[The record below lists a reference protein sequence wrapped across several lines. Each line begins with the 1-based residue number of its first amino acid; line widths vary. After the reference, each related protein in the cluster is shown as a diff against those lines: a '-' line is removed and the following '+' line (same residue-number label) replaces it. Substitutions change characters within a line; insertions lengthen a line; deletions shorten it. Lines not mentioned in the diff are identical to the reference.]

1 MNERIEKAYAQRPK
15 RWVFELSVA
24 VIVTALIVWSA
35 TAVETSGTTQNG
47 GKIALNILSGIF
59 HPDTGLLFNLTVQG
73 VPYLLLETVC
83 IAFLGTV
90 VGAVISI
97 PLAFLSASNL
107 APKPIAFI
115 GRIIIMAVRTVPA
128 FIYGLMFIRVTGP
141 GAFAGLLTMSL
152 CSVGMVSKMYIE
164 AIEDLDVRVLES
176 LDAAGC
182 GESSGLLNL
191 AAQIDKNGNTLVL
204 DGGDSLQGT
213 PLVQYYLAHA
223 DEFPHHPVAEAF
235 NAMGCD
241 YFTLGN
247 HDFNFGYDALRAYLC
262 AMDGVCLCANVQ
274 DLGGALPLLPETVHT
289 LKNGLRIGIT
299 GIVTDYVNVWE
310 QPQNLKKL
318 RITEAFDAARA
329 ACARLRPICD
339 ICVCIYHGGFEEDLH
354 TGAVLSGSGENLAC
368 RIARELDFDLLLT
381 GHQHMPV
388 ESVRIGGTFAVQP
401 PANAGRYLQVE
412 AAVRDGGAEFSAR
425 LLPVGG
431 IHREQPY
438 RRLLPLEQ
446 AAQRWLDEPVG
457 HLEQAIP
464 PEEKLRAALHG
475 SAVAALFNQVQLSH
489 TGADISCT
497 SLGNEPAGLAASV
510 TMRAITAAYLFSN
523 TLVVLEITEEILR
536 ALLER
541 CASYFTLE
549 NGTPRVS
556 DAFLAPKVEHYN
568 YDFFAGISYQ
578 FDLRQPVGRRLTRLS
593 RLDGTP
599 LGPGPLRLCTSNYR
613 ATGTGGYDALR
624 ICPVLWRGS
633 VEMPELVA
641 EYVRA
646 NSPVSLPCNGRMEA
660 IW

>member
-1 MNERIEKAYAQRPK
+1 MERTFKIIY
-15 RWVFELSVA
+15 
-24 VIVTALIVWSA
+24 
-35 TAVETSGTTQNG
+35 TSDTHGH
-47 GKIALNILSGIF
+47 IF
-59 HPDTGLLFNLTVQG
+59 PVN
-73 VPYLLLETVC
+73 Y
-83 IAFLGTV
+83 
-90 VGAVISI
+90 
-97 PLAFLSASNL
+97 
-107 APKPIAFI
+107 
-115 GRIIIMAVRTVPA
+115 
-128 FIYGLMFIRVTGP
+128 
-141 GAFAGLLTMSL
+141 
-152 CSVGMVSKMYIE
+152 
-164 AIEDLDVRVLES
+164 
-176 LDAAGC
+176 AAGC

-401 PANAGRYLQVE
+401 PRQCRALSAGGSRGTGRRCRIFRTPAACGRHTPRTALPPPPASGAGRTAL
-412 AAVRDGGAEFSAR
+412 AGRTCGASGA
-425 LLPVGG
+425 
-431 IHREQPY
+431 
-438 RRLLPLEQ
+438 
-446 AAQRWLDEPVG
+446 G
-457 HLEQAIP
+457 HP
-464 PEEKLRAALHG
+464 P
-475 SAVAALFNQVQLSH
+475 
-489 TGADISCT
+489 
-497 SLGNEPAGLAASV
+497 
-510 TMRAITAAYLFSN
+510 
-523 TLVVLEITEEILR
+523 
-536 ALLER
+536 
-541 CASYFTLE
+541 
-549 NGTPRVS
+549 
-556 DAFLAPKVEHYN
+556 
-568 YDFFAGISYQ
+568 
-578 FDLRQPVGRRLTRLS
+578 
-593 RLDGTP
+593 
-599 LGPGPLRLCTSNYR
+599 
-613 ATGTGGYDALR
+613 
-624 ICPVLWRGS
+624 
-633 VEMPELVA
+633 
-641 EYVRA
+641 
-646 NSPVSLPCNGRMEA
+646 
-660 IW
+660 